1 MRHKH
6 AVFAILAVTLAA
18 SRVAAQDHMHSHAEE
33 PSRLGSVHFPVS
45 CQSSIQNDFDHAV
58 ALLHSFGYEA
68 ARKAFTDVADRDPSC
83 AMAQWGVAMTLY
95 HPIWAAPTAAEFK
108 QGRAAA
114 QKAAQLGAASPREQ
128 GFIAAISAF
137 YSHADQVNHKARAQA
152 YRQAMEDLTHRF
164 PDDHEAAIFYAL
176 SLLGSAPAN
185 DPNHEQEKQAAT
197 VLNALLRLEPQH
209 PGIAHYLIHAFD
221 YPGLANL
228 AQSAARAYAGIAP
241 DSPHAQHMPSHIFT
255 RLGLW
260 QESIASNLTSE
271 ATANAGVAKTHP
283 GATSF
288 NALHALDY
296 LEYAYLQRGDD
307 AKAQAVLER
316 AVKATSFDDP
326 SFAAGYSLAAIPA
339 RYALER
345 HRWSEAASLV
355 SPSAKLPWD
364 QYPYAVAVTQ
374 FARAVGGARSG
385 QAPVAQLALTK
396 LEAIR
401 DQLKTAP
408 PAGPYDW
415 AGQVESMRLAAAGY
429 LAQAQGDHEGA
440 LRLLRSAADLQD
452 KVGKHPVT
460 PGEVLPAR
468 ELLADL
474 LLEMNRPAEAR
485 SEYEITLKTAPN
497 RLNSLYGAAHSAKL
511 VGDDK
516 AAREFYTRILD
527 MASGDSDRAEVKEA
541 RLALQ

>member
-6 AVFAILAVTLAA
+6 AVFALLAVTMVA
-18 SRVAAQDHMHSHAEE
+18 SRIGAQDHVHSHAEE
-33 PSRLGSVHFPVS
+33 PSRLGTVHFPVS
-45 CQSSIQNDFDHAV
+45 CQSSLQDDFDHAV

-68 ARKAFTDVADRDPSC
+68 ARKAFTDVAARDPNC

-95 HPIWAAPTAAEFK
+95 HPIWAAPTAAELE

-114 QKAAQLGAASPREQ
+114 QKAAQLGAASAREQ
-128 GFIAAISAF
+128 GYIAAISAF
-137 YSHADQVNHKARAQA
+137 YNDADKVDHKSRAQA
-152 YRQAMEDLTHRF
+152 YRQAMEGLTHRF
-164 PDDHEAAIFYAL
+164 PDDHEAATFYAL

-185 DPNHEQEKQAAT
+185 DPSYALEKQAAV
-197 VLNALLRLEPQH
+197 VLTALLPLEPQH
-209 PGIAHYLIHAFD
+209 PGIAHYLIHSFD

-228 AQSAARAYAGIAP
+228 ALPAARAYAKIAP

-260 QESIASNLTSE
+260 QDSIASNLTSE
-271 ATANAGVAKTHP
+271 ATANAAVAKAHP

-296 LEYAYLQRGDD
+296 LEYAYLQRGEDEK
-307 AKAQAVLER
+307 AKAVLER

-326 SFAAGYSLAAIPA
+326 SFAAGYALAAIPA

-355 SPSAKLPWD
+355 SPSAPLPWD
-364 QYPYAVAVTQ
+364 HYPYALAVTQ

-385 QAPVAQLALTK
+385 QAPVAQHALTK

-401 DQLKTAP
+401 DQVKKAP

-429 LAQAQGDHEGA
+429 LAHAHGDHEEA

-474 LLEMNRPAEAR
+474 LLEMNRPVEAR
-485 SEYEITLKTAPN
+485 SEYEATLKTAPN
-497 RLNSLYGAAHSAKL
+497 RLNSLYGAARSAKL
-511 VGDDK
+511 AGDEK
-516 AAREFYTRILD
+516 AAREFYAKLAGV
-527 MASGDSDRAEVKEA
+527 ASGDSVRAEIGEA
-541 RLALQ
+541 RIALR